1 MLLAV
6 LSTTFIRQKK
16 GVNLQL
22 GSGLACW
29 LDWVSVQGCGL
40 ARIPKKYIL

>member
-22 GSGLACW
+22 GSGLA
-29 LDWVSVQGCGL
+29 SL
-40 ARIPKKYIL
+40 A